1 MQLQRY
7 VDALKADL
15 TAVAELG
22 DDATAQAA
30 SRLVVSLQASI
41 GLRLLDAL
49 SEAALELTDRLPSGH
64 VEVRLAGQDPE
75 LVFVGDEPEAAP
87 AAAAED
93 GHTARISLRLPE
105 TLKTAVESAAA
116 REGVSVNTWIVRA
129 LTRSTTSGTTV
140 QSGNRLQGW
149 ARS

>member
-1 MQLQRY
+1 MRTQPWAHLVTSTTRREWGG
-7 VDALKADL
+7 VRPSSAA
-15 TAVAELG
+15 
-22 DDATAQAA
+22 ATFDNP
-30 SRLVVSLQASI
+30 SVSFL
-41 GLRLLDAL
+41 
-49 SEAALELTDRLPSGH
+49 
-64 VEVRLAGQDPE
+64 LAGRHT
-75 LVFVGDEPEAAP
+75 FN

-105 TLKTAVESAAA
+105 ALKTAVEAAAA

>member
-1 MQLQRY
+1 MQLQRF

-22 DDATAQAA
+22 DEATADAA
-30 SRLVVSLQASI
+30 TRLVVTLQASI

-75 LVFVGDEPEAAP
+75 LIFVGDEPETAP
-87 AAAAED
+87 AAAED

-105 TLKTAVESAAA
+105 ALKTAVESAAA

>member
-87 AAAAED
+87 AAAGDD

-105 TLKTAVESAAA
+105 ALKTAVESAAA

-129 LTRSTTSGTTV
+129 LTRSTTSSTTV

>member
-87 AAAAED
+87 AAAAAD

-129 LTRSTTSGTTV
+129 LTRSTTSGTSV

>member
-129 LTRSTTSGTTV
+129 LTRSTASGTTV

>member
-30 SRLVVSLQASI
+30 TRLVVSLQASI

-75 LVFVGDEPEAAP
+75 LIFVGDEPETAS